1 MDKAN
6 AEPGFVREQPA
17 PGTHLFRLNRPA
29 KLNSLTKPMLLGLTE
44 TLDVLEASDEPA
56 VLIIIGEGEKSFCAG
71 TDLAEIQGMAAGPR
85 LEKNKM
91 ARELFFRLSQSKVVS
106 IAAVNGLAYG
116 GGLELAMACHF
127 RLALPH
133 VKLSLPEI
141 KLGLLPAYG
150 GTQFLPALVGRDR
163 AMDMMFTGEPIDA
176 QTGANI
182 GLITRLANTDQPL
195 LEQAISWGS
204 TIAGFSQPAI
214 RAIRACVDASGP
226 SVTAQGLQVE
236 DAQVRQVFGTEDA
249 KEGVAAFLEKRAPNF
264 KNR

>member
-1 MDKAN
+1 MDN
-6 AEPGFVREQPA
+6 AEQGFVRELPA
-17 PGTHLFRLNRPA
+17 PGTHVFRLNRPA
-29 KLNSLTKPMLLGLTE
+29 KLNSLTKPMLVGLTQ
-44 TLDVLEASDEPA
+44 TLDELEASNEA
-56 VLIIIGEGEKSFCAG
+56 TVLVIIGAGEKSFCAG
-71 TDLAEIQGMAAGPR
+71 TDLAEIQGMEAGPR

-91 ARELFFRLSQSKVVS
+91 ARDLFFRLSQSNLVS
-106 IAAVNGLAYG
+106 IGALNGLAYG
-116 GGLELAMACHF
+116 GGLELAMACTF

-150 GTQFLPALVGRDR
+150 GTQFLPALVGKDR

-176 QTGANI
+176 TTGAGI
-182 GLITRLANTDQPL
+182 GLVTRLADPSQPL
-195 LEQAISWGS
+195 LDQAIAWGS

-214 RAIRACVDASGP
+214 RAIRSCVDASGAA
-226 SVTAQGLQVE
+226 VTAQGLDVE